1 MNRGLVHLYY
11 GDGKGKT
18 TAAAGLALRAYGA
31 GFPVLFVQFLKDG
44 HSSEVEVLRTKLG
57 IPVLAGTV
65 TTHMTFEMTRDEKI
79 RTGALLEEIW
89 QSVLEWTKKGPACD
103 SLFSRAG
110 EDSPVPEISETG
122 RLLVLD
128 EILAAIETG
137 LFPEEKLVRFLDGRP
152 NGLEVVLTG
161 RNPSLALI
169 DRSDYRSQIVC
180 AGHPYDRGIIARKGI
195 EF

>member
-31 GFPVLFVQFLKDG
+31 GLSVLFVQFLKDG

-65 TTHMTFEMTRDEKI
+65 TKHMTFEMTRDEKTL
-79 RTGALLEEIW
+79 TGALLEEIW
-89 QSVLEWTKKGPACD
+89 QSVLEWTKKG
-103 SLFSRAG
+103 SIRETIFSPAG
-110 EDSPVPEISETG
+110 EDSSAPETG

-128 EILAAIETG
+128 EILGAIETG
-137 LFPEEKLVRFLDGRP
+137 LFPEEKLICFLDERP

-169 DRSDYRSQIVC
+169 DRADYRSQIVC